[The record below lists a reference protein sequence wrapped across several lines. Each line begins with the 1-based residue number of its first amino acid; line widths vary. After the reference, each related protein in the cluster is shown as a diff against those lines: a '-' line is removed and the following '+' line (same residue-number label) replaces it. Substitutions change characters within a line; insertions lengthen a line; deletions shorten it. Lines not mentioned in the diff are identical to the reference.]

1 MSKVPINDIL
11 NISDKNMNG
20 IWVMVFNSTFIV
32 KLNKRTHYVILM
44 YFHNLGILHD
54 LFYSSWW
61 MLFIHALSIATI
73 LTV

>member
-1 MSKVPINDIL
+1 MGLTPL
-11 NISDKNMNG
+11 
-20 IWVMVFNSTFIV
+20 STIIHIV
-32 KLNKRTHYVILM
+32 KLNERTHYVILM